1 MNKPEILTAGPL
13 PAQGKPKLEN
23 GFTTQE
29 PPKKWESGRRAMN
42 FQVER
47 AENVGKGLE
56 TGEYEETYSLSTC
69 N

>member
-29 PPKKWESGRRAMN
+29 TPKKWESGRRAMN
-42 FQVER
+42 FQ
-47 AENVGKGLE
+47 AEGAKDVGKGLG
-56 TGEYEETYSLSTC
+56 TGECEEAY